1 MSIIVKVKAWL
12 GLELPKVEHA
22 IASLTGAVQHL
33 EAVAAAHAEAD
44 SRKLIAIAK
53 LDAER
58 AVHQAEVVWA
68 TSVVGNLRKLFGERP
83 TVKTALSANIALA
96 VAVAPASLID
106 DKTQAVVTANPVSG
120 KGSYDPPPVDAVTK
134 A

>member
-1 MSIIVKVKAWL
+1 MSIITKIKAFV

-44 SRKLIAIAK
+44 SRKLVQITK

-68 TSVVGNLRKLFGERP
+68 TEVIGNIRKLFGKRP
-83 TVKTALSANIALA
+83 STSKLAPNIALA
-96 VAVAPASLID
+96 VAVAPALAA
-106 DKTQAVVTANPVSG
+106 TPNVVATEVAAINAAP
-120 KGSYDPPPVDAVTK
+120 K